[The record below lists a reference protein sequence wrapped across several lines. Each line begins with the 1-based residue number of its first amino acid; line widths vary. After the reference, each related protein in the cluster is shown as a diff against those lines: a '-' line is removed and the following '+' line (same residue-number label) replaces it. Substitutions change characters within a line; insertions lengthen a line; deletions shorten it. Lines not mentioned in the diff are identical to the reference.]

1 MATRR
6 GKGKRDLT
14 KERYWRRIVRE
25 WRSSGL
31 SVREF
36 CDWQALSEPCFYA
49 WRRELAKRDRE
60 SAAAA
65 AAIGIVHDGRPV
77 KQNGPSRTPAA
88 AFLPVRVVPDAV
100 AEGAAGLSRTHDIE
114 VHLPGGVRLLV
125 PRGCDRTLLRD
136 VIACCNG
143 TGEDL
148 RAPES
153 PSC

>member
-1 MATRR
+1 MATGRPR
-6 GKGKRDLT
+6 SWRDPA
-14 KERYWRRIVRE
+14 KERHWRRIVRR

-60 SAAAA
+60 AAAGVPGIGA
-65 AAIGIVHDGRPV
+65 ARGGRPV

-88 AFLPVRVVPDAV
+88 AFLPVQVVADGGRDVAASSSRPD
-100 AEGAAGLSRTHDIE
+100 GIE
-114 VHLPGGVRLLV
+114 VHLPGGVRLVV
-125 PRGCDRTLLRD
+125 PPGCDRGLLRD
-136 VIACCNG
+136 VIVCCVG
-143 TGEDL
+143 AT
-148 RAPES
+148 PVT

>member
-1 MATRR
+1 MATGRPR
-6 GKGKRDLT
+6 SWRDPA
-14 KERYWRRIVRE
+14 KERHWRRIVRR

-60 SAAAA
+60 SAVAAPGSGVA
-65 AAIGIVHDGRPV
+65 RGGRPV
-77 KQNGPSRTPAA
+77 KQNGPSRPPAA
-88 AFLPVRVVPDAV
+88 AFLPVQVVADGGRDA
-100 AEGAAGLSRTHDIE
+100 AASSSRLDAIE

-125 PRGCDRTLLRD
+125 PPGCDRALLRD
-136 VIACCNG
+136 VIVTCTG
-143 TGEDL
+143 TG
-148 RAPES
+148 PES